1 VKGGFGAEKVRDGE
15 LHQNISDRRRIEDV
29 RVKEAV

>member
-15 LHQNISDRRRIEDV
+15 LHQNFVLLLGISLWAST
-29 RVKEAV
+29 KW